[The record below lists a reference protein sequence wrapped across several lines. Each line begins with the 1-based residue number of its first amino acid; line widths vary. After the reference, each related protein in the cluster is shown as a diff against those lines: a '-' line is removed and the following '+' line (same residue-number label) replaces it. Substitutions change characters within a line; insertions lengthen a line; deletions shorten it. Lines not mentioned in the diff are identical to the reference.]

1 VLDKEIEIRRR
12 KIETLKL
19 QGYSQRDIA
28 EKLGVTEQTISA
40 DVKELNERYKKL
52 VVQNPQYLEKRVEKI
67 LEWLDKYDLVLKQ
80 LYELKAGNVKCDS
93 NVNFIIDRFLPVL
106 NGEEAAKE
114 KNIRNIDRRSFRSQ
128 LNTLAKSN
136 TIVQTT
142 ILREVRQTLSDQ
154 TKILQLVTGNKTY
167 IQQNNYIHI
176 AKVEVIF
183 ERVNFIIQKY
193 ISEDKK
199 LEAYNILKNIN
210 LEGE

>member
-1 VLDKEIEIRRR
+1 MLEKEIELRRR
-12 KIETLKL
+12 KIEELKL
-19 QGYSQRDIA
+19 KGYSQRDIA

-52 VVQNPQYLEKRVEKI
+52 VIQNPQYLEKRVEKI

-80 LYELKAGNVKCDS
+80 LYDLKEGNTNANES
-93 NVNFIIDRFLPVL
+93 ITSIVNRFLPEL
-106 NGEEAAKE
+106 NEGTEEE
-114 KNIRNIDRRSFRSQ
+114 KRNRLRERGSFKYQ
-128 LNTLAKSN
+128 LNSLAKSN
-136 TIVQTT
+136 TIVQTS

-167 IQQNNYIHI
+167 IQQNNYVHI

-193 ISEDKK
+193 IPEDKK
-199 LEAYNILKNIN
+199 LEVYTILKSID